1 MTLIHGQARIDSFW
15 LIDWLLAVFLHFFG
29 WVLAGLIE
37 NKGALFFEF
46 LNISFEDL
54 LVFLVSVKQAHRG
67 LKVLCTLL
75 VSVDHDLLVELP
87 LLL

>member
-37 NKGALFFEF
+37 DKGALFFEF
-46 LNISFEDL
+46 LDISFEDL
-54 LVFLVSVKQAHRG
+54 LVLLVSVEKAHRG
-67 LKVLCTLL
+67 LEVFGALL
-75 VSVDHDLLVELP
+75 VSVDHDLLVQLP